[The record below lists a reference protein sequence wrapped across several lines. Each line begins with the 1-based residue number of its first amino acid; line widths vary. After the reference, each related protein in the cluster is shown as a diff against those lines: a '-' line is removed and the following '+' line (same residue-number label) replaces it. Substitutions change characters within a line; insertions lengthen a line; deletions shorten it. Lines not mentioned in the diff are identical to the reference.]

1 MLGMCVHG
9 LIFTIKQLILA
20 PIGVIVYSSDNA
32 TPSIPS
38 KVT

>member
-1 MLGMCVHG
+1 MLGAWFD
-9 LIFTIKQLILA
+9 LQIKQLILA